1 MKRWRVGNL
10 KKLRFSRRQVLS
22 WIGWA
27 LLVAISMVAAA
38 YAVAGVGRLLL
49 RTGWLAQANVSVI
62 NLILQCFVHVLTIV
76 AVCTVAWRI
85 KKAVSAKQAG
95 VQRLIEWRD
104 IGMAIV
110 GAVAYIAL
118 TVSLS
123 FVAQA
128 IIPGF
133 NPNQAQD
140 IGVSDRLFS
149 LDLAIAFVVLVIVV
163 PLCEELIF
171 RGILYGKLRSAKLP
185 VAANIFFVSLLFG
198 VAHGQW
204 NVGIDT
210 FALSLVL
217 CTLREY
223 TGSIWSG
230 FLLHAIKNSVAFYA
244 VYVAAAFW

>member
-1 MKRWRVGNL
+1 
-10 KKLRFSRRQVLS
+10 
-22 WIGWA
+22 
-27 LLVAISMVAAA
+27 MV
-38 YAVAGVGRLLL
+38 
-49 RTGWLAQANVSVI
+49 
-62 NLILQCFVHVLTIV
+62 
-76 AVCTVAWRI
+76 
-85 KKAVSAKQAG
+85 
-95 VQRLIEWRD
+95 
-104 IGMAIV
+104 IV

-123 FVAQA
+123 FIAQA

-140 IGVSDRLFS
+140 VGVSDRLFS

-185 VAANIFFVSLLFG
+185 VAASVFFVSLLFG

>member
-1 MKRWRVGNL
+1 M
-10 KKLRFSRRQVLS
+10 
-22 WIGWA
+22 
-27 LLVAISMVAAA
+27 
-38 YAVAGVGRLLL
+38 
-49 RTGWLAQANVSVI
+49 
-62 NLILQCFVHVLTIV
+62 
-76 AVCTVAWRI
+76 
-85 KKAVSAKQAG
+85 
-95 VQRLIEWRD
+95 QRLIEWRD

-140 IGVSDRLFS
+140 VGVSDRLFS

-185 VAANIFFVSLLFG
+185 VAANVFFVSLLFG